1 MLILANIKTAALQ
14 VHRGGSLPALER
26 SRSHALMYLSIFL
39 RFSHDAANLLVGLRL
54 VNFYP
59 DVKAAAEGKM

>member
-1 MLILANIKTAALQ
+1 
-14 VHRGGSLPALER
+14 
-26 SRSHALMYLSIFL
+26 MYLSIFL